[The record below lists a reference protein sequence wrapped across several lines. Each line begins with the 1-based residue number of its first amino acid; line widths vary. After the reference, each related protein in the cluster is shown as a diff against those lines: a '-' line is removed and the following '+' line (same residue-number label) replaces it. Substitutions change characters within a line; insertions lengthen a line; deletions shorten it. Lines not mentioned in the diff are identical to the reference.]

1 MEVHHLDNWKQ
12 YLTNDD
18 YNYLIQFVE
27 NVKNNISNDKMIILS
42 GPPRSGKST
51 LKNDIQQYLGNEICC
66 NIPMY
71 HPGEIIYNENIK
83 KLGFFCGID
92 EIRRSKKTN
101 TAIINLIKYK
111 QSFLAD
117 TNYIEKVNNKL
128 LEFSKIINM
137 EHVF

>member
-51 LKNDIQQYLGNEICC
+51 LKNDIQQYLGNEICGNMLIC
-66 NIPMY
+66 DV
-71 HPGEIIYNENIK
+71 GEIIYNENIK

>member
-1 MEVHHLDNWKQ
+1 MALHHLDNWKQ

-27 NVKNNISNDKMIILS
+27 NIKNNISNDKMIILS
-42 GPPRSGKST
+42 GPARTGKST
-51 LKNDIQQYLGNEICC
+51 LKNDIQEYLSDEICGC
-66 NIPMY
+66 MPMS
-71 HPGEIIYNENIK
+71 GDIIYFENIK

-92 EIRRSKKTN
+92 DIRSSKKTN

-111 QSFLAD
+111 QSLLAD
-117 TNYIEKVNNKL
+117 TNNIERVNIKL
-128 LEFSKIINM
+128 LEFSKIIKM